1 MANSPQTQGNA
12 TILPPSLQGT
22 PNVAALFAQ
31 ARSFHQAG
39 KLADAENCYRQVLE
53 INGDDINAIN
63 NLGMLYLQQGKF
75 EEGIRLLRRSVGINP
90 EQCYAEMNLGNAY
103 RELKCPSEALGFY
116 DRAIALQP
124 DFPQAYFNRGN
135 AHYDLGRMSEALA
148 DYGRAITLKP
158 DYFQACFNKG
168 NVLKEL
174 HRLDEAVA
182 SYDQAISFNPD
193 YAQAYYNR
201 SFVLNKLNRLT
212 ESLADCDRIISYMP
226 NFPEAHYNRGN
237 ALLAL
242 RQLTGALASF
252 DRATVLNPRYADAYS
267 NRGNVLKELGQL
279 SEALASYERAIS
291 IHPDNA
297 EYHYNRGNIL
307 LPLNRFAEAVES
319 FEMAL
324 AIAPKLPYA
333 FGALL
338 HSRMHCCDWHELDST
353 FTKIVK
359 ANSGGEKVS
368 VPFFFLAIPSGSDQQ
383 KRCAQ
388 IYAHDKYPVYVPP
401 VWAGERYVHE
411 RIRVGYFSSD
421 FRNHAMA
428 YLIAEMIERHD
439 RSRFE
444 IIAFSF
450 SPPTDSPI
458 RQRLEKAFDRFIDVS
473 AMSDQDIAL
482 LSRRTEI
489 DIAIDLNGYTANS
502 RAEIF
507 AMRHAPIQVNHLG
520 YPGTLGANFIDYIIA
535 DQTVIPEERMS
546 DYSEQ
551 IVYLP
556 NTYWF
561 NDSTKEISDR
571 RFSRAEL
578 GLPDDRF
585 VFCCFNN
592 SYKITPDVFDIWM
605 RLLSS
610 VEGSVLWLL
619 EGNLIA
625 TDHLRREAEKR
636 GVSPDRL
643 VFAPRMALPDHL
655 ARHRQADLFLDT
667 FYYNAHTTASDA
679 LWTGLPV
686 LTCPGETFASR
697 VAASMLNAIG
707 LPDLIA
713 QSPAGYEALAMELAN
728 NLPKLAGIKAR
739 LEKNRRTY
747 PLFDTALFTQHIET
761 AYSSMWERY
770 QSGLPPLHIHVPA

>member
-1 MANSPQTQGNA
+1 MARRPQPQGNV
-12 TILPPSLQGT
+12 TILSTSLQGT
-22 PNVAALFAQ
+22 SNAAVLFAQ

-39 KLADAENCYRQVLE
+39 KFADAENCYKQVLG

-63 NLGMLYLQQGKF
+63 DLGMLYLQQGKL
-75 EEGIRLLRRSVGINP
+75 EEGIRLIRRSVDINP
-90 EQCYAEMNLGNAY
+90 EQPYAQMNLGNAY
-103 RELKCPSEALGFY
+103 RELKYPSEALGFY
-116 DRAIALQP
+116 GRAIALQH

-135 AHYDLGRMSEALA
+135 AHHDLGRMSEALA
-148 DYGRAITLKP
+148 DYGQAITLKP

-182 SYDQAISFNPD
+182 SYDQAISFNPN
-193 YAQAYYNR
+193 YVQAYYNR
-201 SFVLNKLNRLT
+201 SFVLNKLNRLN
-212 ESLADCDRIISYMP
+212 ESLADCDRVIAHMP

-242 RQLTGALASF
+242 KQLTGALVSF
-252 DRATVLNPRYADAYS
+252 DQATVLNPGYADAYC
-267 NRGNVLKELGQL
+267 NRGNVLKDLGQFE
-279 SEALASYERAIS
+279 EALASYERAIS
-291 IHPDNA
+291 IDPGNA
-297 EYHYNRGNIL
+297 EYHNNRANIL
-307 LPLNRFAEAVES
+307 LLLNRFAEAVDSYEK
-319 FEMAL
+319 AL
-324 AIAPKLPYA
+324 AITPQLPYA
-333 FGALL
+333 LGSLL

-353 FTKIVK
+353 FSKIIQ
-359 ANSGGEKVS
+359 ANAAGEKVS
-368 VPFFFLAIPSGSDQQ
+368 TPFFFLAIPSGSDQQ
-383 KRCAQ
+383 QRCAQ
-388 IYAHDKYPVYVPP
+388 IYACDKYQVNEPP

-458 RQRLEKAFDRFIDVS
+458 RRRLEKAFDRFIDVS

-502 RAEIF
+502 RAGIF

-520 YPGTLGANFIDYIIA
+520 YPGTLGADFIDYIIA
-535 DQTVIPEERMS
+535 DQTVIPKERMS
-546 DYSEQ
+546 DFSEQ

-578 GLPDDRF
+578 GLPDDGF

-619 EGNLIA
+619 EGSLIA
-625 TDHLRREAEKR
+625 ADNLRREAGKR
-636 GVSPDRL
+636 GVSPERL
-643 VFAPRMALPDHL
+643 VFAPRMTLPDHL

-679 LWTGLPV
+679 LWAGLPV

-707 LPDLIA
+707 LPDLIT
-713 QSPAGYEALAMELAN
+713 QSPAGYEVLAMELAN
-728 NLPKLAGIKAR
+728 NPPKLAEIKVR
-739 LEKNRRTY
+739 LEKNKRTR
-747 PLFDTALFTQHIET
+747 PLFDTALFTRHIEA
-761 AYSSMWERY
+761 AYFSMWERY
-770 QSGLPPLHIHVPA
+770 QLGLPPVHVHVAA

>member
-1 MANSPQTQGNA
+1 MACRPHPQGNVPIQPKAA
-12 TILPPSLQGT
+12 T
-22 PNVAALFAQ
+22 LFSQ
-31 ARSFHQAG
+31 AMSFHQAG
-39 KLADAENCYRQVLE
+39 KFADAENCYKQVLG
-53 INGDDINAIN
+53 INSDDINAIN
-63 NLGMLYLQQGKF
+63 DLGMLYLQQGKL
-75 EEGIRLLRRSVGINP
+75 EEGIRLIRRSVDINP
-90 EQCYAEMNLGNAY
+90 EQPYAQMNLGNAY
-103 RELKCPSEALGFY
+103 RELKFPSEALGFY
-116 DRAIALQP
+116 DRAIALQA

-158 DYFQACFNKG
+158 DYFQACFNRG

-174 HRLDEAVA
+174 DHLDEAVA
-182 SYDQAISFNPD
+182 SYDQAISFSPA

-212 ESLADCDRIISYMP
+212 ESLADCDRVIAHMP

-252 DRATVLNPRYADAYS
+252 DRATVLSPEYADAYS
-267 NRGNVLKELGQL
+267 NRGNALKELGQL
-279 SEALASYERAIS
+279 SEALASYKRAIS
-291 IHPDNA
+291 INPGNA
-297 EYHYNRGNIL
+297 EFHYNCGNIL
-307 LPLNRFAEAVES
+307 LSLNRFDEAVES
-319 FEMAL
+319 FKRAL
-324 AIAPKLPYA
+324 AISPQLPYA
-333 FGALL
+333 LGALL
-338 HSRMHCCDWHELDST
+338 HSKMQCCDWHELDSS
-353 FTKIVK
+353 FSGIIQ
-359 ANSGGEKVS
+359 ANAAGEKVS
-368 VPFFFLAIPSGSDQQ
+368 TPFFFLAIPSGSDQQ
-383 KRCAQ
+383 QRCAR
-388 IYAHDKYPVYVPP
+388 IYACDKYQVNEPP

-450 SPPTDSPI
+450 SSPTDSPI

-502 RAEIF
+502 RAGIF

-520 YPGTLGANFIDYIIA
+520 YPGTLGADFIDYIIA

-546 DYSEQ
+546 DFSEQ
-551 IVYLP
+551 VVYLP

-578 GLPDDRF
+578 GLPDNGF
-585 VFCCFNN
+585 IFCCFNN
-592 SYKITPDVFDIWM
+592 SYKITPNVFAIWM
-605 RLLSS
+605 RLLGS

-619 EGNLIA
+619 EGNLVA
-625 TDHLRREAEKR
+625 AGNLRREAEKR
-636 GVSPDRL
+636 GVSAERL
-643 VFAPRMALPDHL
+643 VFGPRMALPDHL
-655 ARHRQADLFLDT
+655 ARHHQADLFLDT

-679 LWTGLPV
+679 LWAGLPV
-686 LTCPGETFASR
+686 LTCLGETFASR

-707 LPDLIA
+707 LPDLVT
-713 QSPAGYEALAMELAN
+713 QSPTGYEALAMELAN
-728 NLPKLAGIKAR
+728 NPSKLAEIKAR
-739 LEKNRRTY
+739 LGKNKLTY
-747 PLFDTALFTQHIET
+747 PLFDTVLFTRHIET
-761 AYSSMWERY
+761 AYLSMWERY
-770 QSGLPPLHIHVPA
+770 QAGLPPQHIHV

>member
-1 MANSPQTQGNA
+1 MAIPS
-12 TILPPSLQGT
+12 PSLQDT
-22 PNVAALFAQ
+22 ARLFSQ
-31 ARSFHQAG
+31 AISFHQAR
-39 KLADAENCYRQVLE
+39 KLTDAENCYKQVLG

-63 NLGMLYLQQGKF
+63 NLGMLYLQQGKH
-75 EEGIRLLRRSVGINP
+75 EEGIRLIRQSLDINP
-90 EQCYAEMNLGNAY
+90 EQPYAQMNLGNAY
-103 RELKCPSEALGFY
+103 RELKHPGEALRFY
-116 DRAIALQP
+116 DRAIALLA

-135 AHYDLGRMSEALA
+135 AHLDLGCMSEALA
-148 DYGRAITLKP
+148 DYDRAITLKP
-158 DYFQACFNKG
+158 DYFQACFNRG

-174 HRLDEAVA
+174 CRLDEAVTG
-182 SYDQAISFNPD
+182 YDQAVSFNPD
-193 YAQAYYNR
+193 YVQAYYNR
-201 SFVLNKLNRLT
+201 SFVLNKLNRLN
-212 ESLADCDRIISYMP
+212 ESLADCDRVIAYMP

-242 RQLTGALASF
+242 KQLAEALASF
-252 DRATVLNPRYADAYS
+252 DRATVLNPGYSDAYC
-267 NRGNVLKELGQL
+267 NRGNALKELGQL
-279 SEALASYERAIS
+279 REALESYERAIS
-291 IHPDNA
+291 INPGNA
-297 EYHYNRGNIL
+297 EFHNNRANIL
-307 LPLNRFAEAVES
+307 LLLNRFDEAVES
-319 FEMAL
+319 YETASV
-324 AIAPKLPYA
+324 ISPQLPYA
-333 FGALL
+333 LGSLL
-338 HSRMHCCDWHELDST
+338 HSRMQCCDWHGLDRS
-353 FTKIVK
+353 FSRIIE
-359 ANSGGEKVS
+359 ANAAGEKVS
-368 VPFFFLAIPSGSDQQ
+368 PPFFFLAIPSGFDHQ

-388 IYAHDKYPVYVPP
+388 IYACDKYQVNGPP
-401 VWAGERYVHE
+401 VWSGERYMHE

-450 SPPTDSPI
+450 SPPADSPI
-458 RQRLEKAFDRFIDVS
+458 RRRLERAFDRFVDVS

-482 LSRRTEI
+482 LSRRMEI

-502 RAEIF
+502 RAGIF

-520 YPGTLGANFIDYIIA
+520 YPGTLGADFIDYIIA
-535 DQTVIPEERMS
+535 DQTVVPKEHMS
-546 DYSEQ
+546 DFSEQ

-556 NTYWF
+556 DTYWF

-571 RFSRAEL
+571 RLSRAEL
-578 GLPDDRF
+578 GLPDDGF

-619 EGNLIA
+619 EGNPIA
-625 TDHLRREAEKR
+625 ADNLRREAGER
-636 GVSPDRL
+636 GISPERI

-667 FYYNAHTTASDA
+667 FHYNAHTTASDA
-679 LWTGLPV
+679 LWAGLPV

-707 LPDLIA
+707 LPDLITR
-713 QSPAGYEALAMELAN
+713 SPSGYEALAMELAN
-728 NLPKLAGIKAR
+728 NPPKLAEIKTR
-739 LEKNRRTY
+739 LEKNKRTY
-747 PLFDTALFTQHIET
+747 PLFDTALFTRHIET

-770 QSGLPPLHIHVPA
+770 QAGLPPLHIHV